1 MATSSEIT
9 DHAAPPMPTVVPDGM
24 VSAAAGSTIVELMAI
39 PRRLKRTM
47 MLSAVMAP
55 AIMAPQEI
63 RRTTVA
69 APPAALTD
77 E

>member
-9 DHAAPPMPTVVPDGM
+9 DHAAPPMPTVVADGM
-24 VSAAAGSTIVELMAI
+24 VSAAVGSTIIEPMAI

-47 MLSAVMAP
+47 MLSAVMEP

-63 RRTTVA
+63 RRTIV